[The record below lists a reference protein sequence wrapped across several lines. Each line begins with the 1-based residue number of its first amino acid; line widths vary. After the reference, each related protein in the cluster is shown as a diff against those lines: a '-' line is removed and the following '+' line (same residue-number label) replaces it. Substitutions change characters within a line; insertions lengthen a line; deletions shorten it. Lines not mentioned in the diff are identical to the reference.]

1 MSLKCSRI
9 PTFYM
14 SVLDQVPELL
24 DEDICL
30 ILNAGVDI
38 TLVGE
43 DNLVLASLSHLK
55 NAVSASWLQ
64 PIFDCN
70 SCSNCIVFI
79 LSFV

>member
-1 MSLKCSRI
+1 MGVI
-9 PTFYM
+9 
-14 SVLDQVPELL
+14 DQVPELL

-30 ILNAGVDI
+30 ILDEGVDI

-43 DNLVLASLSHLK
+43 DDLVFASLSHLK

-64 PIFDCN
+64 PICDSN